1 MKATRVP
8 GGART
13 RNLLIHSQTL
23 HQLNYGHHT
32 NYSIRPMGESVK
44 QVSGMAI
51 SRLLAKVPGT
61 LKVPGT

>member
-1 MKATRVP
+1 
-8 GGART
+8 
-13 RNLLIHSQTL
+13 
-23 HQLNYGHHT
+23 LNYGHHT